1 MIFKSSAVAI
11 LVSALL
17 SNSANATSFSGQL
30 DSANTDRVRS
40 LPANASQEIGVY
52 NITLAHAGAIDS
64 KYAEY
69 GPGRSA
75 VINEINE
82 KQSQL
87 IARIKAEEPTAI
99 VTTQLRIVASML
111 TIQMSKATAEKT
123 RQFVD
128 VVSVIKDNNAI
139 LVEANSLAAKESPY
153 RYLKVNESGGDPV
166 VALVGQG
173 VDYTHAQLGGSGKQ
187 ADYVTAYY
195 DRDAV
200 SDLFPN
206 STVIGGFDFA
216 SSRSGFDYNPIE
228 FYADIE
234 MEVDGIEY
242 GYKAGVGTI
251 TASMVLNAAPSA
263 KILSYKVHGVNNSA
277 SGILTESKES
287 LYAALEMVM
296 DPNLDGDMSDAA
308 DILLLDVNSMG
319 WLGYWDENHYGGS
332 LDIKILRS
340 VAAAGTLVV
349 TPAGDNGQFDTYYS
363 VAPRGMVPEGIS
375 VGFVDKDV
383 DNVGDYIINERS
395 PIGPNRGQSNI
406 KPEVVALSSDAY
418 GAIINSGNYS
428 DKVEPNNL
436 YGAARVAGVAAN
448 LMKRYPHLNAH
459 EIKAMITNT
468 GEYDVANAWGIAQL
482 GGGRLNPVAA
492 NGTPVLVFEKSTLQ
506 PTINL
511 GQVAV
516 QGQAGF
522 SKELVIKN
530 ISDKEETYYL
540 SNVINDAKNVED
552 PYRANNAAISVVMPS
567 HVTIPANSEITVG
580 VTFNIDG
587 SKLSP
592 ISIQES
598 ADYTLENWDQ
608 YALDGYIQFTHERSK
623 TKNIQLPWLAMPN
636 QTSPFSVDMET
647 YVFDTYYK
655 KETYDR
661 IGVEERIVPFRSDWK
676 NATYFDITQSYNQ
689 VDIKNESSVAQ
700 DLYAMPT
707 IYYSASKPADK
718 VNSGGNII
726 KAVSG
731 GIYPQEQCSVSNK
744 QLSVAVT
751 MFEPMQVPVSKYM
764 DRIGDRLLVLKL
776 YDQKSLLA
784 ADNVYPQE
792 DSIVNSQL
800 RYKTPVELSKV
811 KNEQQ
816 RITELSVYFDSIDE
830 GEDGLRDGID
840 DTLKPISL
848 ETFYLD
854 YKYAYDLSAPH
865 KRKKTSKL
873 PTIVS
878 PGGDTVIMNI
888 CLEDLYHGPHIGYDV
903 EPIESDFTINEQ
915 TFNENIGFQ
924 FITDRQ
930 SLPTIGDNLL
940 IHNFKYGG
948 LFEQELDNALDEEI
962 IEDICEE
969 EDYSED
975 FIEVHDSNGNCIR
988 EFTENQPIVSLPVY
1002 FNLGESSF
1010 TNFCEIKTL
1019 SPLRYTCTVTHPRF
1033 VEDISFTTPV
1043 GSPYAGGEGPTTA
1056 NLMCNLPKESTYATC
1071 FPDNLKGEHS
1081 ETDYI
1086 KMIELADVLKAPIN
1100 QTMFGEGN
1108 YSLLT
1113 GSVIKIAHADDSKDA
1128 DELTWQDK
1136 LTVAPGEKVTVAQIV
1151 QEECGGQLV
1160 DLGLDNCI
1168 GKSSVFSPAS
1178 GYFKFLDWNSPLAT
1192 IKDSQ
1197 SFTISEVAQNGDF
1210 VGQVQFSGDRLH
1222 QNKNSRMRLMNS
1234 DVGAPFQMDEF
1245 GTITV
1250 RDASILNYE
1259 AKTQYQIKI
1268 QAYMHYLNGDIT
1280 TVNIGLSNANDNAP
1294 QQVSGLPVISAK
1306 VGSKIAEVSLA
1317 SHFTDLDGGKVN
1329 FSSTELPDGISISQ
1343 AGILSGTPNVAGE
1356 FYSTLLVS
1364 DDIHTYQASLELNII
1379 DENSQTVEE
1388 ASKSSSS
1395 GGSISFIFILLMI
1408 LASQCRLAQRL
1419 MKSA

>member
-17 SNSANATSFSGQL
+17 SNSANAVVNNGKL
-30 DSANTDRVRS
+30 DSANTDSVS
-40 LPANASQEIGVY
+40 SHLANTNEELGVY
-52 NITLAHAGAIDS
+52 NITLAQAGAIDS
-64 KYAEY
+64 KYAVY
-69 GPGRSA
+69 GAGRSA
-75 VINEINE
+75 VINEITE
-82 KQSQL
+82 QQTQL
-87 IARIKAEEPTAI
+87 IASIQAEDPNAI
-99 VTTQLRIVASML
+99 VTRQLRIVTSML
-111 TIQMSKATAEKT
+111 TMQMSKATADKV
-123 RQFVD
+123 RHFSDVD
-128 VVSVIKDNNAI
+128 SVIKDENAT

-153 RYLKVNESGGDPV
+153 RYLKVNDPGDNPV
-166 VALVGQG
+166 VALIGQG

-206 STVIGGFDFA
+206 QTVIGGFDFS
-216 SSRSGFDYNPIE
+216 SSRGGFDYNPIE
-228 FYADIE
+228 FFADIE
-234 MEVDGIEY
+234 IEVDGVEY
-242 GYKAGVGTI
+242 GYQAGVGTV
-251 TASMVLNAAPSA
+251 TASMILNAAPSA
-263 KILSYKVHGVNNSA
+263 KILSYKVHGVNNSG
-277 SGILTESKES
+277 SGILRESKES
-287 LYAALEMVM
+287 LYEAFEMVM

-308 DILLLDVNSMG
+308 DILLLDVNTLG
-319 WLGYWDENHYGGS
+319 WLGFWDENHTGGS
-332 LDIKILRS
+332 LDIKILRAI
-340 VAAAGTLVV
+340 AATGTLVV
-349 TPAGDNGQFDTYYS
+349 TPAGDNGQFETYYS

-383 DNVGDYIINERS
+383 DNVGEYIINEHS

-448 LMKRYPHLNAH
+448 LMKRYPQLNAH

-492 NGTPVLVFEKSTLQ
+492 NGTPVLMYDKATLQ

-516 QGQAGF
+516 QGEAGF
-522 SKELVIKN
+522 TKELVIKN
-530 ISDKEETYYL
+530 VSDKEETYYL
-540 SNVINDAKNVED
+540 SNVIHDAKSVED
-552 PYRANNAAISVVMPS
+552 SYRPNNAAISVLMPS

-608 YALDGYIQFTHERSK
+608 YALDGYIQFSHERSK
-623 TKNIQLPWLAMPN
+623 TKNIQMPWLAMPN

-647 YVFDTYYK
+647 SVFDTFFK
-655 KETYDR
+655 KETYDK
-661 IGVEERIVPFRSDWK
+661 IGIEERVPPFRSDWK

-700 DLYAMPT
+700 ELYAMPT

-731 GIYPQEQCSVSNK
+731 GVYPQEQCSVSNK

-764 DRIGDRLLVLKL
+764 DRIGEKLVVLKL
-776 YDQKSLLA
+776 YNQEALLA

-792 DSIVNSQL
+792 GSIVNSQL
-800 RYKTPVELSKV
+800 RYKTPVELAAV
-811 KNEQQ
+811 RNEQQ
-816 RITELSVYFDSIDE
+816 RITELFVSFDSIDE

-840 DTLKPISL
+840 DSLKPLTL
-848 ETFYLD
+848 ETFYID
-854 YKYAYDLSAPH
+854 YKYAYDLDAPQ
-865 KRKKTSKL
+865 KRLKTSTL

-888 CLEDLYHGPHIGYDV
+888 CLEDLYHGPHIGYGV
-903 EPIESDFTINEQ
+903 TPIESDFTINEQ

-962 IEDICEE
+962 IEDICED

-988 EFTENQPIVSLPVY
+988 EFTENQPIVSLPIY
-1002 FNLGESSF
+1002 FGLSETSF
-1010 TNFCEIKTL
+1010 TNFCDIKTL

-1033 VEDISFTTPV
+1033 VEDISFTSPV
-1043 GSPYAGGEGPTTA
+1043 GAPWPGGEGPTTA

-1071 FPDNLKGEHS
+1071 YPDNLKGEHS
-1081 ETDYI
+1081 QTDYI
-1086 KMIELADVLKAPIN
+1086 KMIEFADVLKAPIK

-1136 LTVAPGEKVTVAQIV
+1136 LTVAPGERATVAQLV
-1151 QEECGGQLV
+1151 QEECGGQIV

-1178 GYFKFLDWNSPLAT
+1178 GYFKFLDWNAPLPT
-1192 IKDSQ
+1192 IKDNQ
-1197 SFTISEVAQNGDF
+1197 SFTISEDAQNGDF
-1210 VGQVQFSGDRLH
+1210 VGQVQFGGDRL
-1222 QNKNSRMRLMNS
+1222 QQSKNSRMRLMSS

-1245 GTITV
+1245 GVITV

-1268 QAYMHYLNGDIT
+1268 QAYMNYLNGDIT

-1294 QQVSGLPVISAK
+1294 QQVSGLPVIAAK
-1306 VGSKIAEVSLA
+1306 VGQEIESVSLA
-1317 SHFTDLDGGKVN
+1317 SHFTDLDGGKII
-1329 FSSTELPDGISISQ
+1329 FSSNELPAGLSLSQ
-1343 AGILSGTPNVAGE
+1343 AGTLSGTPNVAGQ
-1356 FYSTLLVS
+1356 FFSTLLVS
-1364 DDIHTYQASLELNII
+1364 DDIHTYQASLELNITN
-1379 DENSQTVEE
+1379 ENSEAEE
-1388 ASKSSSS
+1388 ERNSSSS
-1395 GGSISFIFILLMI
+1395 GGSTSFTFILLMI
-1408 LASQCRLAQRL
+1408 LASQRRLAQRL
-1419 MKSA
+1419 KKSA